1 MNKKAWSGILSVI
14 IAALFLLSFSACKKG
29 GEVGGGEDFAPLTIG
44 SDDYA
49 PYFYRDENG
58 EFAGIDVELAA
69 EACRRIGRKAEFRM
83 IEWSEKDIILGK
95 GEVEC
100 LWGSFSMTGREN
112 IYAWAGPYMKSRQVI
127 AVKSDGGIKTFAD
140 LAGKSVAVQAT
151 SKPDEIFSKGE
162 DARFSDIGHI
172 YCFTNTEYIFAA
184 LKNGYADAIAG
195 HEVALRERMKNSTGA
210 YRILDETLLSVDL
223 GVAFKKDKDE
233 ELAALVGTAL
243 RVMKNDGF
251 TAKVLKKYGLDP
263 DKLLAVSV

>member
-1 MNKKAWSGILSVI
+1 MLILNRADKREFVSDMREIVRDMREIRIAGLEARGVSVSAGAAWGT
-14 IAALFLLSFSACKKG
+14 
-29 GEVGGGEDFAPLTIG
+29 GERAE
-44 SDDYA
+44 
-49 PYFYRDENG
+49 
-58 EFAGIDVELAA
+58 ELAA
-69 EACRRIGRKAEFRM
+69 RADKFMYRAKRK
-83 IEWSEKDIILGK
+83 KDLL
-95 GEVEC
+95 V
-100 LWGSFSMTGREN
+100 S
-112 IYAWAGPYMKSRQVI
+112 
-127 AVKSDGGIKTFAD
+127 
-140 LAGKSVAVQAT
+140 
-151 SKPDEIFSKGE
+151 E